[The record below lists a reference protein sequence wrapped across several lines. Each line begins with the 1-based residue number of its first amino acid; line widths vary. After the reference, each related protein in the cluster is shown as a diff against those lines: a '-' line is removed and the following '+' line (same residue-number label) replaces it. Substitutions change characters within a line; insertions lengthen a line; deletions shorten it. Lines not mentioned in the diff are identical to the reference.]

1 MIAEKTRLGTTF
13 STWDLDNCWRE
24 IENTIYLTKTD
35 NGFIIKIEYP
45 PGLNGEGKGYEKSIS
60 NHFGFTVCACSRIL

>member
-24 IENTIYLTKTD
+24 IENTIYLTKTGHLRQLGKMKR
-35 NGFIIKIEYP
+35 NGLEIESILII
-45 PGLNGEGKGYEKSIS
+45 L
-60 NHFGFTVCACSRIL
+60 L

>member
-24 IENTIYLTKTD
+24 IENTVYLTKTGHLRQLGKMKR
-35 NGFIIKIEYP
+35 NGLEIDSILII
-45 PGLNGEGKGYEKSIS
+45 L
-60 NHFGFTVCACSRIL
+60 L